1 MYNLSDTIAAICT
14 PTGVGSIAGIR
25 ISGKDSWSIVSKIF
39 EVQNSE
45 LPLTHMQAQHGYIKE
60 GDKTIDEVIVLPFK
74 APNSFTAEDVIE
86 IFTHGGNQ
94 VTSMVLDLCLKNGA
108 RLAKNGEFSFRAF
121 INGRIDLTEAEAI
134 NDLINA
140 SSSKAVFSATG
151 ILSGSLKEKVKSFH
165 EKLLFLVT
173 KIEGSIE
180 FPMDVGESKKDEL
193 KKDLEK
199 INLELK
205 ALIETSKEGQILRDG
220 LKVSII
226 GAPNAGKSSLL
237 NRLLENE
244 RAIVTNI
251 PGTTRDTIEEK
262 INLNGY
268 PIVLVDTAG
277 IRHDGKIDEAE
288 KHGIERSKSALEKS
302 DLALVVFDITKDDV
316 SSIINSI
323 NGKPK
328 ILVGNKMDL
337 ISGGCHSEE
346 PCDEESINVSRFF
359 ANAQN
364 DSNKLDILISAK
376 DGTNIDKLKSLII
389 EKIKFLSPSTINHKP
404 STFFI
409 NQRQKELLIQ
419 CSNSIDF
426 AMEVINKNDPEDL
439 IADELKKAV
448 SKLDEISGQKVNQEI
463 ILNIFSKFC
472 IGK

>member
-1 MYNLSDTIAAICT
+1 MYNISDTIAAICT

-25 ISGKDSWSIVSKIF
+25 ISGKDSWDIIQKIF
-39 EVQNSE
+39 SPCS
-45 LPLTHMQAQHGYIKE
+45 LSHMQAQHGYIKE
-60 GDKTIDEVIVLPFK
+60 DDKTMDEVIVLPFK

-94 VTSMVLDLCLKNGA
+94 VTSMVLDLCLKNGV

-140 SSSKAVFSATG
+140 SSSKAVFSANE

-165 EKLLFLVT
+165 EELLFLVT

-199 INLELK
+199 INSELK
-205 ALIETSKEGQILRDG
+205 VLIETSKEGQILRDG

-244 RAIVTNI
+244 RAIVTST

-277 IRHDGKIDEAE
+277 IRHDGKLDEAE

-302 DLALVVFDITKDDV
+302 DLALVIFDVTDKKENYSEKIL
-316 SSIINSI
+316 NSI

-337 ISGGCHSEE
+337 NPQLPALSS
-346 PCDEESINVSRFF
+346 
-359 ANAQN
+359 
-364 DSNKLDILISAK
+364 KLDILISAK
-376 DGTNIDKLKSLII
+376 DGTNIDKLKSLIV
-389 EKIKFLSPSTINHKP
+389 EKIKLLSPSTINYQP

-426 AMEVINKNDPEDL
+426 ATEIINKNDPEDL

-448 SKLDEISGQKVNQEI
+448 SKLDEVSGQKVNEDVI
-463 ILNIFSKFC
+463 NNIFSKFC